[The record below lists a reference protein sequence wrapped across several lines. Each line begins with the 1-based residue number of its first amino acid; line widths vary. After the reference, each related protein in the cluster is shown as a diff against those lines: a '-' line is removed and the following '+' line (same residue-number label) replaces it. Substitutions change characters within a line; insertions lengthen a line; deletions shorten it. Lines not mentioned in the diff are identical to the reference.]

1 MKEKVEVR
9 LEKDEIEFIDEL
21 IKKRIFDS
29 RSQLIRRAVREF
41 LEKFKREFLA

>member
-1 MKEKVEVR
+1 MKERVEVR

-21 IKKRIFDS
+21 VRKRIFDS

-41 LEKFKREFLA
+41 LDRFKEEFLA